1 MTSSATYYYTKAM
14 TDLFVNLPGGSGIS
28 FSSVGSVN
36 DVWTVSF
43 NGFSYTDVNKNKG
56 LGVFTYISRPIIT

>member
-28 FSSVGSVN
+28 FSSIGSVN

-43 NGFSYTDVNKNKG
+43 RGFSIVKNKG
-56 LGVFTYISRPIIT
+56 LGVFK

>member
-14 TDLFVNLPGGSGIS
+14 TDLFVNIPSGNGFSFNYIS
-28 FSSVGSVN
+28 SVN

-43 NGFSYTDVNKNKG
+43 
-56 LGVFTYISRPIIT
+56 SRF